1 MRLYMVC
8 VCVHAMVHVWRAK
21 DSSVE
26 SLLSFLPAHEH
37 VCKCSP
43 PTILLLSLSFKKK
56 GPTDHPGEHLKSLVQ
71 LHTSVQPPW
80 GPTPALHTYTTA
92 HTSPCYSEA
101 STGHTCKGSTPHL
114 SYKGVL
120 LSEPGP
126 ASGPCT
132 HQAELCCFSFLHCFS
147 ASLAPW
153 GLGRMRPQLSL

>member
-1 MRLYMVC
+1 MCLYIYSVC
-8 VCVHAMVHVWRAK
+8 VPWCMHGGQRTALW
-21 DSSVE
+21 
-26 SLLSFLPAHEH
+26 SLFSLSCLHTSMFANILPL
-37 VCKCSP
+37 
-43 PTILLLSLSFKKK
+43 ILLLSLSFKKK

-80 GPTPALHTYTTA
+80 RPTPALHTYTTA

-101 STGHTCKGSTPHL
+101 STGHTCKGSTQHL
-114 SYKGVL
+114 PYKGVL

-132 HQAELCCFSFLHCFS
+132 QAELCCFSFLHCFS
-147 ASLAPW
+147 TSLAPW